1 VTRDSWTG
9 EDLVERTDEETG
21 ARLFVALHSSRL
33 GPPTGGTRMKT
44 YPDDASA
51 RRDAM
56 RLSEAMTYKWAAAD
70 FPRGGGKAVIAV
82 APGMRASA
90 RPGLLRRYGTLLS
103 ELGGRFYTGG
113 DVGTSSS
120 DMDVIAETGAPYVFS
135 RTPERGGAGGSG
147 SWTALGVFAAIEA
160 VCERLFGD
168 PSPRGRRAV
177 VQGAGSV
184 GAPLIERL
192 AAAGARV
199 AVADPDPDAVL
210 RLRERL
216 DIDAIPTEACLSEPA
231 DLLVPCALGGILEA
245 ETISRLRAR
254 AIVGA
259 ANDQLAGPED
269 ASRLRERGVLYA
281 PDFIVNAGG
290 AVAITGIEALGW
302 SAKRAETAVRGIGGT
317 LRRVFDLAEASGI
330 TTDEAARRLAED
342 RLRRGPGSQA
352 DGR

>member
-1 VTRDSWTG
+1 MTRDSWTG
-9 EDLVERTDEETG
+9 EDLVERADEETG
-21 ARLFVALHSSRL
+21 ARIFVALHSSRL

-56 RLSEAMTYKWAAAD
+56 RLSEAMTYKWAAAG

-82 APGMRASA
+82 APGLRASA
-90 RPGLLRRYGTLLS
+90 RAGLLRRYGALLA
-103 ELGGRFYTGG
+103 ELGGRFCTGG

-199 AVADPDPDAVL
+199 AVADPDVDAG
-210 RLRERL
+210 
-216 DIDAIPTEACLSEPA
+216 PPPA
-231 DLLVPCALGGILEA
+231 RAARDRGHPGGGVPVRSPATSWRRARSGGILDA
-245 ETISRLRAR
+245 ETIPRLRVR

-259 ANDQLAGPED
+259 ANDQLAGPRGRVPTSG
-269 ASRLRERGVLYA
+269 ARRPLRAGLRRERRRRGRDHGDRGPRLERGEGGSGGPRNRRHA
-281 PDFIVNAGG
+281 PP
-290 AVAITGIEALGW
+290 
-302 SAKRAETAVRGIGGT
+302 RARPR
-317 LRRVFDLAEASGI
+317 RRV
-330 TTDEAARRLAED
+330 RNQHR
-342 RLRRGPGSQA
+342 
-352 DGR
+352 